1 MPAPGD
7 SPEAERVRNGTEEAV
22 SNLAHELRTPLTVIL
37 GYAELLRA
45 RDDEE
50 TRREAPARII
60 EAAEHLLFVVD
71 DLLTVFALDVGGL
84 TLDPTAVDLH
94 DAVAAA
100 IRAFE
105 PRSENHRFTATC
117 DGECWVSAD
126 DEHLTRIVTNLLL
139 NAVNGSPNGGDV
151 VMRIEKDRGFA
162 ELSVSDN
169 GVGLTKEQLD
179 TVFDRLARVQPPDYP
194 KIRSTGLELYKVRRL
209 VELHGGSVAA
219 ESEPGK
225 GSTFCVRIPLL
236 GEDED

>member
-1 MPAPGD
+1 MHAPGEPSD
-7 SPEAERVRNGTEEAV
+7 VERVRNGTEQIV

-37 GYAELLRA
+37 GYAERLRA

-50 TRREAPARII
+50 TRREAPARIV

-84 TLDPTAVDLH
+84 SLDPTAVDLH
-94 DAVAAA
+94 DAVTEA

-105 PRSENHRFTATC
+105 SRSDNHRFTTTC

-126 DEHLTRIVTNLLL
+126 GEHLTRIVTNLLL
-139 NAVNGSPNGGDV
+139 NAVKGSPNGGDV
-151 VMRIEKDRGFA
+151 VVRINKERDFA
-162 ELSVSDN
+162 DLSVSDS

-179 TVFDRLARVQPPDYP
+179 TVFDRLAPIQPPGHP
-194 KIRSTGLELYKVRRL
+194 MIRSTGLELYKVRRL

-225 GSTFCVRIPLL
+225 GSTFHVRIPLL
-236 GEDED
+236 PEDEN